1 MGKKKASKAKA
12 HTAQSA
18 FAGVNEANVGLDG
31 LVSASAT
38 KTGDGRNPGSID
50 VLAKLTGPARSIQDN
65 ALSGI
70 GAAQRAGNLPAVDLN
85 RQIQAGDNAFFNSVN
100 EAASRAFNERLA
112 SLDSRSN
119 LAGLQNSTVAGARQ
133 ASLLDLQKQQ
143 DFNNILN
150 SIQFIRNDAGNII
163 GNNINALTP
172 LIAAQQN
179 VAGLANNDLL
189 TSLNDQSATSRFNA
203 QQLNQVGMFNAQQAN
218 TMAAQP
224 GIGSQLIGAAATL
237 GGAALGGSFGFP
249 QLGSITGGLAN
260 SLTGSGGGVPNSI
273 GSFGSAVGPNQFGG
287 FGVPNA
293 AFGPASYTSTLP
305 TVMGGY

>member
-1 MGKKKASKAKA
+1 M
-12 HTAQSA
+12 
-18 FAGVNEANVGLDG
+18 
-31 LVSASAT
+31 
-38 KTGDGRNPGSID
+38 
-50 VLAKLTGPARSIQDN
+50 
-65 ALSGI
+65 
-70 GAAQRAGNLPAVDLN
+70 PAVDLN

-163 GNNINALTP
+163 GNNVNALTP

-224 GIGSQLIGAAATL
+224 GIGSQLLGAAATL
-237 GGAALGGSFGFP
+237 GGAALGGGLGGSLMGGLKSLTSFG
-249 QLGSITGGLAN
+249 L
-260 SLTGSGGGVPNSI
+260 PNSI
-273 GSFGSAVGPNQFGG
+273 GSFAQSVGPNQFGG
-287 FGVPNA
+287 FGVPNVSG
-293 AFGPASYTSTLP
+293 FVLP
-305 TVMGGY
+305 PIMGGR